1 MIEVPPVIAAKERVG
16 MVGQDHVR
24 DRLMPATYFDEQL
37 RYNEE
42 ALGRFRNLI
51 ASPDTSPEHRRQLRH
66 TVYRRELEQL
76 IARYSLGEPIEV
88 LRAGYPKVI
97 EALAEYQQQ
106 AGGAAHDFEHF
117 DAYVLALWITSLAIL
132 LGVDDNEARRAVREL
147 DNEGRDCV
155 FDRLVALRS
164 PSAGRTPTATLLY
177 PNPYQPL
184 RDALVAG
191 GAEQTRL
198 IQDFLARWYD
208 GMQPAYWHGSHRRR
222 DAGYFG
228 YWCFELAAFV
238 KGLGIDDR
246 AFVDHPHYPRD
257 LVHQGG
263 SEATTP

>member
-1 MIEVPPVIAAKERVG
+1 
-16 MVGQDHVR
+16 MVDRDHVR
-24 DRLMPATYFDEQL
+24 DRLMPETYFDEQL

-42 ALGRFRNLI
+42 ALKRFRDLI
-51 ASPDTSPEHRRQLRH
+51 ASADTTPEHRRQLRH

-76 IARYSLGEPIEV
+76 ITRYSRGEPIEA
-88 LRAGYPKVI
+88 LRVAYPKVI
-97 EALAEYQQQ
+97 EALAEYQRQ
-106 AGGAAHDFEHF
+106 AGGSAHDFDHF

-132 LGVDDNEARRAVREL
+132 LGVDDSDARRAVQEL

-164 PSAGRTPTATLLY
+164 AGRTPTATVMY

-184 RDALVAG
+184 RDALDASG
-191 GAEQTRL
+191 DEQTRL
-198 IQDFLARWYD
+198 IEDFLARWYD
-208 GMQPAYWHGSHRRR
+208 GMGPAYWHGSHRRR

-246 AFVDHPHYPRD
+246 AFANHPHYPRD
-257 LVHQGG
+257 LVHQSGIEG
-263 SEATTP
+263 RKP